1 MFENTIAAISTSLQ
15 DGAISIIRLS
25 GDKAI
30 EITQK
35 IFDRHIINAKSH
47 TIHYGFIID
56 ADKNPV
62 DEVLI
67 SIFRAPKTYTRED
80 IVEINCHGG
89 TFITRK
95 ILSMVLSAGADLAK
109 PGEFTQRAFYHG
121 RIDLSQAEAVQD
133 MIEASNNTAANMA
146 IHGIK
151 GSVKKLLQPLI
162 DDLMDIIAQ
171 IEVNIDYPEYE
182 DVEQLT
188 TNDLLPKTSDWLDKI
203 DHILARVQTGQML
216 KKGID
221 TIIVGKPNVGKSSL
235 LNALLEE
242 DKAIVTDIAGTTR
255 DLVEGQIHIGS
266 VQLNLIDTAGI
277 RESNDKIEQI
287 GIEKSQEKLK
297 DAKLVLLVFDGS
309 KELDEE
315 DKQLL
320 ELTKDKMRL
329 IIYNKLDKTSPDK
342 DGIWISAANKEIQ
355 PLIDALENLYHEDL
369 LKEDPLLSNERQIGL
384 LNQAKEDMLRAK
396 EAMDMMVEPDL
407 IEIDIQAAHDHL
419 KEILGEVHREDL
431 LVPAR
436 LLLLLIIHLYEKEA
450 KARHFLWY
458 ESVLCTLFLFEQL
471 AYREL
476 DDYNRDEH
484 HGAAYPFAC
493 ARHIV
498 QDYHSRQHC
507 ENGFEAHQHR
517 GDGRVGVFL
526 PDYLERICDSARENA
541 RIEYRGECFKE
552 RLGIEA
558 FKYYREDQ

>member
-133 MIEASNNTAANMA
+133 MIEASNNTAASMA

-188 TNDLLPKTSDWLDKI
+188 TNDLLPKTNDWLDKI

-309 KELDEE
+309 KELDDE

-431 LVPAR
+431 LD
-436 LLLLLIIHLYEKEA
+436 
-450 KARHFLWY
+450 
-458 ESVLCTLFLFEQL
+458 TLFSKF
-471 AYREL
+471 
-476 DDYNRDEH
+476 
-484 HGAAYPFAC
+484 C
-493 ARHIV
+493 
-498 QDYHSRQHC
+498 
-507 ENGFEAHQHR
+507 
-517 GDGRVGVFL
+517 
-526 PDYLERICDSARENA
+526 
-541 RIEYRGECFKE
+541 
-552 RLGIEA
+552 LG
-558 FKYYREDQ
+558 K

>member
-35 IFDRHIINAKSH
+35 IFDRNIMNAKSH

-56 ADKNPV
+56 TDKNPV

-133 MIEASNNTAANMA
+133 MIEASNNTAASMA

-188 TNDLLPKTSDWLDKI
+188 TNDLLPKTNDWLDKI

-315 DKQLL
+315 DNQLL

-329 IIYNKLDKTSPDK
+329 IIYNKLDKTEADK

-431 LVPAR
+431 LD
-436 LLLLLIIHLYEKEA
+436 
-450 KARHFLWY
+450 
-458 ESVLCTLFLFEQL
+458 TLFSKF
-471 AYREL
+471 
-476 DDYNRDEH
+476 
-484 HGAAYPFAC
+484 C
-493 ARHIV
+493 
-498 QDYHSRQHC
+498 
-507 ENGFEAHQHR
+507 
-517 GDGRVGVFL
+517 
-526 PDYLERICDSARENA
+526 
-541 RIEYRGECFKE
+541 
-552 RLGIEA
+552 LG
-558 FKYYREDQ
+558 K

>member
-1 MFENTIAAISTSLQ
+1 MKMNDDIIVAVATSRLEA
-15 DGAISIIRLS
+15 AISIIRLS
-25 GDKAI
+25 GKDVIAFVQQFFTGK
-30 EITQK
+30 
-35 IFDRHIINAKSH
+35 IINKESH
-47 TIHYGFIID
+47 TITYGYIKDNGEKI
-56 ADKNPV
+56 
-62 DEVLI
+62 DEVLVNI
-67 SIFRAPKTYTRED
+67 YRGKRTFTGEEM
-80 IVEINCHGG
+80 VEINCHGG
-89 TFITRK
+89 VYITNK
-95 ILSMVLSAGADLAK
+95 VVDLCLHHGARLAER
-109 PGEFTQRAFYHG
+109 GEFSKRAFLNG
-121 RIDLSQAEAVQD
+121 RIDLSQAEA
-133 MIEASNNTAANMA
+133 IS
-146 IHGIK
+146 
-151 GSVKKLLQPLI
+151 
-162 DDLMDIIAQ
+162 DIITAKNSYASSLALKGIQGSISHFIKDLKEELIQIITQ

-188 TNDLLPKTSDWLDKI
+188 TNDLLPKTNDWLDKI

-431 LVPAR
+431 LD
-436 LLLLLIIHLYEKEA
+436 
-450 KARHFLWY
+450 
-458 ESVLCTLFLFEQL
+458 TLFSKF
-471 AYREL
+471 
-476 DDYNRDEH
+476 
-484 HGAAYPFAC
+484 C
-493 ARHIV
+493 
-498 QDYHSRQHC
+498 
-507 ENGFEAHQHR
+507 
-517 GDGRVGVFL
+517 
-526 PDYLERICDSARENA
+526 
-541 RIEYRGECFKE
+541 
-552 RLGIEA
+552 LG
-558 FKYYREDQ
+558 K

>member
-35 IFDRHIINAKSH
+35 IFDRNIMDAKSH

-133 MIEASNNTAANMA
+133 MIEASNNTAASMA

-188 TNDLLPKTSDWLDKI
+188 TNDLLPKTNEWLTKI
-203 DHILARVQTGQML
+203 DCILARVQTGQML

-277 RESNDKIEQI
+277 RESSDKIEQI

-309 KELDEE
+309 KELDDE

-329 IIYNKLDKTSPDK
+329 IIYNKLDKTEADK
-342 DGIWISAANKEIQ
+342 DGIWISAANKDIQ
-355 PLIDALENLYHEDL
+355 PLIDALENLYQEDL

-431 LVPAR
+431 LD
-436 LLLLLIIHLYEKEA
+436 
-450 KARHFLWY
+450 
-458 ESVLCTLFLFEQL
+458 TLFSKF
-471 AYREL
+471 
-476 DDYNRDEH
+476 
-484 HGAAYPFAC
+484 C
-493 ARHIV
+493 
-498 QDYHSRQHC
+498 
-507 ENGFEAHQHR
+507 
-517 GDGRVGVFL
+517 
-526 PDYLERICDSARENA
+526 
-541 RIEYRGECFKE
+541 
-552 RLGIEA
+552 LG
-558 FKYYREDQ
+558 K

>member
-35 IFDRHIINAKSH
+35 IFDRNIINAKSH

-109 PGEFTQRAFYHG
+109 PGEFTKRAFYHG

-133 MIEASNNTAANMA
+133 MIEASNNTAASMA

-188 TNDLLPKTSDWLDKI
+188 TNDLLPKTNDWLDKI

-277 RESNDKIEQI
+277 RESSDKIEQI

-431 LVPAR
+431 LD
-436 LLLLLIIHLYEKEA
+436 
-450 KARHFLWY
+450 
-458 ESVLCTLFLFEQL
+458 TLFSKF
-471 AYREL
+471 
-476 DDYNRDEH
+476 
-484 HGAAYPFAC
+484 C
-493 ARHIV
+493 
-498 QDYHSRQHC
+498 
-507 ENGFEAHQHR
+507 
-517 GDGRVGVFL
+517 
-526 PDYLERICDSARENA
+526 
-541 RIEYRGECFKE
+541 
-552 RLGIEA
+552 LG
-558 FKYYREDQ
+558 K

>member
-1 MFENTIAAISTSLQ
+1 MFENTIAAISTSLH
-15 DGAISIIRLS
+15 DCAISIIRLS

-35 IFDRHIINAKSH
+35 IFDRNIMNAKSH

-56 ADKNPV
+56 IDKNPV

-133 MIEASNNTAANMA
+133 MIEASNNTAASMA

-188 TNDLLPKTSDWLDKI
+188 TNDLLPKTNDWLDKI

-221 TIIVGKPNVGKSSL
+221 TIIIGKPNVGKSSL

-277 RESNDKIEQI
+277 RESSDKIEQI

-297 DAKLVLLVFDGS
+297 DAKLVILVFDGS

-342 DGIWISAANKEIQ
+342 DGIWISAANKDIQ

-396 EAMDMMVEPDL
+396 EAMDRMVEPDL

-431 LVPAR
+431 LD
-436 LLLLLIIHLYEKEA
+436 
-450 KARHFLWY
+450 
-458 ESVLCTLFLFEQL
+458 TLFSKF
-471 AYREL
+471 
-476 DDYNRDEH
+476 
-484 HGAAYPFAC
+484 C
-493 ARHIV
+493 
-498 QDYHSRQHC
+498 
-507 ENGFEAHQHR
+507 
-517 GDGRVGVFL
+517 
-526 PDYLERICDSARENA
+526 
-541 RIEYRGECFKE
+541 
-552 RLGIEA
+552 LG
-558 FKYYREDQ
+558 K

>member
-1 MFENTIAAISTSLQ
+1 MFENTIATISTSLQ

-35 IFDRHIINAKSH
+35 IFDRNIMDAKSH

-188 TNDLLPKTSDWLDKI
+188 TNDLLPKTNEWLTKI
-203 DHILARVQTGQML
+203 DRILARVQTGQML

-277 RESNDKIEQI
+277 RESSDKIEQI

-329 IIYNKLDKTSPDK
+329 IIYNKLDKTEADK
-342 DGIWISAANKEIQ
+342 DGIWISAANKDIQ

-431 LVPAR
+431 LD
-436 LLLLLIIHLYEKEA
+436 
-450 KARHFLWY
+450 
-458 ESVLCTLFLFEQL
+458 TLFSKF
-471 AYREL
+471 
-476 DDYNRDEH
+476 
-484 HGAAYPFAC
+484 C
-493 ARHIV
+493 
-498 QDYHSRQHC
+498 
-507 ENGFEAHQHR
+507 
-517 GDGRVGVFL
+517 
-526 PDYLERICDSARENA
+526 
-541 RIEYRGECFKE
+541 
-552 RLGIEA
+552 LG
-558 FKYYREDQ
+558 K

>member
-35 IFDRHIINAKSH
+35 IFDRNIMNAKSH

-133 MIEASNNTAANMA
+133 MIEASNNTAASMA

-188 TNDLLPKTSDWLDKI
+188 TNDLLPKTNDWLDKI

-277 RESNDKIEQI
+277 RESSDKIEQI

-342 DGIWISAANKEIQ
+342 DGIWISASNKEIQ

-396 EAMDMMVEPDL
+396 EAMDRMVEPDL

-431 LVPAR
+431 LD
-436 LLLLLIIHLYEKEA
+436 
-450 KARHFLWY
+450 
-458 ESVLCTLFLFEQL
+458 TLFSKF
-471 AYREL
+471 
-476 DDYNRDEH
+476 
-484 HGAAYPFAC
+484 C
-493 ARHIV
+493 
-498 QDYHSRQHC
+498 
-507 ENGFEAHQHR
+507 
-517 GDGRVGVFL
+517 
-526 PDYLERICDSARENA
+526 
-541 RIEYRGECFKE
+541 
-552 RLGIEA
+552 LG
-558 FKYYREDQ
+558 K